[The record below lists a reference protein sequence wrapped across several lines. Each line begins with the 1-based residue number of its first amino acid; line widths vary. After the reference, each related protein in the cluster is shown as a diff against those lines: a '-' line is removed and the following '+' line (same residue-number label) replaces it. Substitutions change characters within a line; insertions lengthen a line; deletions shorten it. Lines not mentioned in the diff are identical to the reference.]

1 MIQSVLTILYF
12 ALAIFLHIFGFSLIK
27 KPLALPFIS
36 LLLYQRAV
44 TQFASL
50 RNKLLVQ
57 FSLCQVRAHKMFLN
71 LPIIWICW
79 LFWLCYCKWSVWSL
93 FSCSFI
99 LFFFFFQF
107 CFWIFGGDGVR
118 RGDEKHGETANL
130 YHRPYKISW
139 SHKHPFDFLYSASFI
154 HLTDHLRSRFA
165 CFWDWE
171 L

>member
-99 LFFFFFQF
+99 LFFFFSSFAF
-107 CFWIFGGDGVR
+107 EFLGEMGWGEEMRNMERLLISITGLIKSHGVINILL
-118 RGDEKHGETANL
+118 T
-130 YHRPYKISW
+130 
-139 SHKHPFDFLYSASFI
+139 SFI
-154 HLTDHLRSRFA
+154 LLPLFI
-165 CFWDWE
+165 WQII
-171 L
+171 